1 MKKKVHNMR
10 ILALMPG
17 TQLYGSERGNIE
29 AYKAMRQA
37 GAEIIVAV
45 SNRELGGGA
54 VGNILRE
61 EDFQTIELPF
71 GGKFDKH
78 QMRTIK
84 SYRNRQLKRLWTNSK
99 LLHRAIKKHQITHVM
114 TGQWLAFLF
123 CSLAL
128 TMNRIPLIYRMGDA
142 PAVNSK
148 FQFFIWKWLA
158 RRATK
163 IVAISEFMKKVAI
176 EHSPRSRNKIFV
188 ILNRTIQR
196 QNGASSVKLEN
207 LKRDKLPLQLVYVGQ
222 MTPQKGVSVLI
233 DALISLDDAQIGC
246 WIVGGGKYTK
256 EFESKLQKT
265 VRDSKS
271 KTTIRFFGFQSD
283 PRPFYLAAD
292 WHIAPS
298 IYEEPLGNVVQEAKS
313 CNTPSIVSPN
323 GGLPELIANNVNGLI
338 LTEVSLKEI
347 SITIRTIADHR
358 DNYQD
363 YGDKAFDS
371 LDGHLD
377 DNTFNE
383 KWQAVLKILS

>member
-1 MKKKVHNMR
+1 M
-10 ILALMPG
+10 
-17 TQLYGSERGNIE
+17 
-29 AYKAMRQA
+29 
-37 GAEIIVAV
+37 
-45 SNRELGGGA
+45 
-54 VGNILRE
+54 
-61 EDFQTIELPF
+61 
-71 GGKFDKH
+71 
-78 QMRTIK
+78 
-84 SYRNRQLKRLWTNSK
+84 
-99 LLHRAIKKHQITHVM
+99 
-114 TGQWLAFLF
+114 
-123 CSLAL
+123 
-128 TMNRIPLIYRMGDA
+128 
-142 PAVNSK
+142 
-148 FQFFIWKWLA
+148 
-158 RRATK
+158 
-163 IVAISEFMKKVAI
+163 
-176 EHSPRSRNKIFV
+176 
-188 ILNRTIQR
+188 
-196 QNGASSVKLEN
+196 
-207 LKRDKLPLQLVYVGQ
+207 
-222 MTPQKGVSVLI
+222 LI
-233 DALISLDDAQIGC
+233 DALISLDDPQIGC
-246 WIVGGGKYTK
+246 WIVGGGKFTK
-256 EFESKLQKT
+256 EFEATLQKT

-383 KWQAVLKILS
+383 KWQAVLKILHDSLAQFSACSIILRHRKT